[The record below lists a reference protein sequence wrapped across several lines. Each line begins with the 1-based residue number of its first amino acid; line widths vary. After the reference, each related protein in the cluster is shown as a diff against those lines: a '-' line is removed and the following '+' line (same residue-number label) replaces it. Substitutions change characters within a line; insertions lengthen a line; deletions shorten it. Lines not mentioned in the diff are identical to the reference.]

1 MDNWLIIRNFV
12 ISRYLLLNNDYM
24 VYLKEDGSLDI
35 EHINNLS
42 LNEYMEVIGDLTEE
56 QYLFYL
62 SKTPI
67 NEEKQQTK
75 VVDFLPLNE
84 IIEKKI
90 GVDADILLNNL
101 REELKRKK

>member
-1 MDNWLIIRNFV
+1 MI
-12 ISRYLLLNNDYM
+12 
-24 VYLKEDGSLDI
+24 YLKEDGSLDI

-56 QYLFYL
+56 QYKFYL

-84 IIEKKI
+84 VIEKGI

-101 REELKRKK
+101 REELKRKNE

>member
-1 MDNWLIIRNFV
+1 MDNWLIICNFV
-12 ISRYLLLNNDYM
+12 ISRYLLLKSGYM

-56 QYLFYL
+56 QYKFYL

-84 IIEKKI
+84 VIEKGI
-90 GVDADILLNNL
+90 GVDADILLKNL
-101 REELKRKK
+101 REELKRKN